1 MTGCLSR
8 AQRFIHYIYIYH
20 FRVFSPWLCFKIIL
34 PSIATRWGHQNTYT
48 ELDWISE
55 AAFHLEVKVPSTT
68 VPTDVIKR
76 CYGKQT
82 PIAPHKQR
90 LLVASSKD
98 ATIENAKEKPQKA
111 KKTTTKSKGKG
122 KGDAKSKKVTP
133 PKSAPPD
140 GEVAPKSK
148 TPYAEAK
155 SVFINKFLDNQP
167 LLLVVLVTAVLK
179 LDFIILKLGEWESSV
194 LGAPFP

>member
-1 MTGCLSR
+1 M
-8 AQRFIHYIYIYH
+8 
-20 FRVFSPWLCFKIIL
+20 
-34 PSIATRWGHQNTYT
+34 
-48 ELDWISE
+48 
-55 AAFHLEVKVPSTT
+55 
-68 VPTDVIKR
+68 PTDVIKR

-98 ATIENAKEKPQKA
+98 ATIEATARNAKDKPQKA

-179 LDFIILKLGEWESSV
+179 LDFIILKLGE
-194 LGAPFP
+194 